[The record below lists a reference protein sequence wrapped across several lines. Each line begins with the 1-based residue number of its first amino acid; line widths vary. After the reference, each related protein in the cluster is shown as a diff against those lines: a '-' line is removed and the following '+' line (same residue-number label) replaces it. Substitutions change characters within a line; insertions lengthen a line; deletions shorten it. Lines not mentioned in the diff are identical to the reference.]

1 MCHLKV
7 FRQKY
12 PKHRFWELFKPKV
25 VTFGFQLATA
35 SFSFFAYQSLYKWN
49 VEGVWGM
56 IMHQILAYMFAI
68 LGIFCVITLFYLVGT
83 WLFGL
88 RIGRRQ
94 STQEELKQIEERL
107 NVLISE
113 IEQLK
118 HKINMAKTT
127 TNQKGK
133 LIKPTKSKQYHTNRR
148 SPKQAGQFSIPA

>member
-1 MCHLKV
+1 
-7 FRQKY
+7 
-12 PKHRFWELFKPKV
+12 
-25 VTFGFQLATA
+25 
-35 SFSFFAYQSLYKWN
+35 
-49 VEGVWGM
+49 M

-94 STQEELKQIEERL
+94 STQEELKQMEERL

-133 LIKPTKSKQYHTNRR
+133 LIKPTKSK
-148 SPKQAGQFSIPA
+148 